1 MVFRRRPA
9 MRQRGPRADAHD
21 RGESATGA
29 ASAADFVLEIVR
41 NFFLRLAGPKARAK
55 LQKGV
60 LGDTNGLPNLH
71 DFVLVLDFAQALD
84 DAGGMSLKNMSRNLT
99 STAEKEVILRA
110 LQQTQWN
117 RKQAASMLN
126 VSYKT
131 LLNKIRK
138 LDIK

>member
-1 MVFRRRPA
+1 MTRLVILGNE
-9 MRQRGPRADAHD
+9 QQIIDELIQKI
-21 RGESATGA
+21 ESRKKVEKVELETTFAEAVSEETG
-29 ASAADFVLEIVR
+29 
-41 NFFLRLAGPKARAK
+41 
-55 LQKGV
+55 
-60 LGDTNGLPNLH
+60 GL
-71 DFVLVLDFAQALD
+71 
-84 DAGGMSLKNMSRNLT
+84 SLKHMSRNLT

-117 RKQAASMLN
+117 RKQAATMLN